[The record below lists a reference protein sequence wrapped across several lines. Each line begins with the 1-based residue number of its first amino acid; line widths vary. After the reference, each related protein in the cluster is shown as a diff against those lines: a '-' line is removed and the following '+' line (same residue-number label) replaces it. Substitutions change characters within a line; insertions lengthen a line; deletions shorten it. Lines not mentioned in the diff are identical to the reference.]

1 MYYVTED
8 SLGQYVTEDGT
19 GYYVTGGN
27 TLALK
32 FVVTSAKQIPEN
44 GHGLSIT
51 GIYGNDA
58 GNGDGHHIHARVDL
72 DRQS

>member
-19 GYYVTGGN
+19 GYYVTAGN
-27 TLALK
+27 MLALK
-32 FVVTSAKQIPEN
+32 FVVTSVKQIPEN

-51 GIYGNDA
+51 GVYGNDA
-58 GNGDGHHIHARVDL
+58 GNGDRGDVHASRVMDG
-72 DRQS
+72 QS